1 MLWVLCVNLSCDAV
15 CCGPLP
21 WSRALHSYPL
31 QETITP
37 RPSSLRACSRYAN
50 AMTCLSLWMK
60 CKLGAEPR
68 ERCGKELRREEG
80 KRVLGWGRGE
90 GKRVSVGERGG

>member
-1 MLWVLCVNLSCDAV
+1 MSFIVDEVQT
-15 CCGPLP
+15 GG
-21 WSRALHSYPL
+21 
-31 QETITP
+31 
-37 RPSSLRACSRYAN
+37 
-50 AMTCLSLWMK
+50 
-60 CKLGAEPR
+60 GAR

>member
-1 MLWVLCVNLSCDAV
+1 M
-15 CCGPLP
+15 
-21 WSRALHSYPL
+21 
-31 QETITP
+31 
-37 RPSSLRACSRYAN
+37 
-50 AMTCLSLWMK
+50 WMK

-90 GKRVSVGERGG
+90 GKRVLEWEREEGKQVLGWGRGEGKQVLG